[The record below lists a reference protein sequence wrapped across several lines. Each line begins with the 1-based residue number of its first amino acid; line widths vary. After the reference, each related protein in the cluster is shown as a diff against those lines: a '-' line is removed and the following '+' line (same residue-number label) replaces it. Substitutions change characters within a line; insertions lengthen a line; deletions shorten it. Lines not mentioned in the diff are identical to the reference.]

1 MGPLLSIIMVIGYT
15 EREDGVWET
24 IEEPKP
30 GYIVTM
36 AFILCRE
43 CKGAISSVGGPR
55 YNSVCLKCYEK
66 IKSSVRGPDSV

>member
-1 MGPLLSIIMVIGYT
+1 LGILLPVVMVIGYT

-24 IEEPKP
+24 IEEAKH
-30 GYIVTM
+30 GYIYTQ

-43 CKGAISSVGGPR
+43 CEGAISSVGGPR

-66 IKSSVRGPDSV
+66 IKSPLRGPDSL